1 VGDDLVSFLAVAKA
15 HQILAIFAIHGRR
28 CYHQMADLSIGSAKS
43 ELTMERDET
52 VDQDVTRLGEFSS
65 RAFLKIEV
73 FAYLVLGIFL
83 ALTALLGI
91 GSAAVSLWKNVQE
104 YVSANSLVLTIDR
117 LLFVLMV
124 VEILH
129 TVRVSF
135 RSGTLVCEPF
145 LIVGLIASIRRVLVI
160 TLESSQ
166 VNQPGNWTPET
177 QGLFNSTMLELGV
190 LGGLILIMVISI
202 CLLRYSERSAL
213 RK

>member
-1 VGDDLVSFLAVAKA
+1 MNREEGVHIEGTRIGALSNRAFWK
-15 HQILAIFAIHGRR
+15 IEIFA
-28 CYHQMADLSIGSAKS
+28 YM
-43 ELTMERDET
+43 
-52 VDQDVTRLGEFSS
+52 
-65 RAFLKIEV
+65 
-73 FAYLVLGIFL
+73 VLGLLL

-91 GSAAVSLWKNVQE
+91 GSAGASLWQAARD
-104 YVSANSLVLTIDR
+104 YGDATSLVVTIDR

-145 LIVGLIASIRRVLVI
+145 LVVGLIASIRRVLVI

-166 VNQPGNWTPET
+166 ATQPDKWTPET
-177 QGLFNSTMLELGV
+177 QGYFNSTMLELGV

-202 CLLRYSERSAL
+202 YMLRRSERYASE
-213 RK
+213 K

>member
-1 VGDDLVSFLAVAKA
+1 
-15 HQILAIFAIHGRR
+15 
-28 CYHQMADLSIGSAKS
+28 M
-43 ELTMERDET
+43 
-52 VDQDVTRLGEFSS
+52 
-65 RAFLKIEV
+65 
-73 FAYLVLGIFL
+73 FAYLVLGFLL
-83 ALTALLGI
+83 ALTALLGV
-91 GSAAVSLWKNVQE
+91 GSAAVSLWQDVQE
-104 YVSANSLVLTIDR
+104 HINAASLVLTIDR

-166 VNQPGNWTPET
+166 VNQPGKWTPET

-202 CLLRYSERSAL
+202 CLLRYSERVAAIKS
-213 RK
+213 